1 MSKALRYSSLVM
13 VNLLYAC
20 VSIFT
25 RSAVGYDFLSWQYIL
40 WFIGAVVVMGV
51 YAICWQ
57 QILQKIELSTAYM
70 FKGMSI
76 VFVMLL
82 AYIFF
87 DEAITWNNLLGA
99 AIIILGIAL
108 YAKE

>member
-1 MSKALRYSSLVM
+1 MNNALRYCSLVA
-13 VNLLYAC
+13 VNLLYAS
-20 VSIFT
+20 VMLFT
-25 RSAVGYDFLSWQYIL
+25 KSAALYNLLSWQYIL
-40 WFIGAVVVMGV
+40 WFAGAVGVMGV

-57 QILQKIELSTAYM
+57 QILKSTELSTAYM
-70 FKGMSI
+70 FKGTSI

-87 DEAITWNNLLGA
+87 DEVITWNNLLGA

-108 YAKE
+108 YTKE

>member
-1 MSKALRYSSLVM
+1 MNNALRYCSLVA
-13 VNLLYAC
+13 VNLLYAS
-20 VSIFT
+20 VMLFT
-25 RSAVGYDFLSWQYIL
+25 RSAAEYDFISWQYIL

-51 YAICWQ
+51 YAVCWQ
-57 QILQKIELSTAYM
+57 QILRRTELSMAYM

-108 YAKE
+108 YVKE